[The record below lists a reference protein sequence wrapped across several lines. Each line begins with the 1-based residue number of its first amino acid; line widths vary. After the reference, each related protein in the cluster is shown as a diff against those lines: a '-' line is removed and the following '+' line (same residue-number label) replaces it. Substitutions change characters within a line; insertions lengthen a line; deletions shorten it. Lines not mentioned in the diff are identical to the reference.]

1 MYEDNLESGDFPK
14 VPFER
19 RIGAFLIDFVVVW
32 LLSSFF
38 GFGTLFQG
46 IIFLLAWLG
55 MRVVLVD
62 KNQGQS
68 LGRWALDMRVIDFRY
83 ERMPELMTLTKRESI
98 IGFAAMLAM
107 YGYQG
112 IVKGLL
118 YVLLLNIPLLVDC
131 LAALVDADFNQALHD
146 RFTETAIVPTQR
158 GFSLDLR
165 LKKIFAEFKKNMQKY

>member
-1 MYEDNLESGDFPK
+1 MYQDNSGNGDFPK

-19 RIGAFLIDFVVVW
+19 RIGAFLIDFVAVW

-38 GFGTLFQG
+38 GAFQWL
-46 IIFLLAWLG
+46 IFLLAWLG

-68 LGRWALDMRVIDFRY
+68 LGRWALNMRVIDFRY
-83 ERMPELMTLTKRESI
+83 ERMPELMTLVKRESI
-98 IGFAAMLAM
+98 VGFAAMLAM
-107 YGYQG
+107 YGFQG

-118 YVLLLNIPLLVDC
+118 YILLLNVPLLVDC
-131 LAALVDADFNQALHD
+131 LAALVDGDFNQALHD
-146 RFTETAIVPTQR
+146 RFTDTVIVPTQR

-165 LKKIFAEFKKNMQKY
+165 LKKIFAELKKNMQKY

>member
-1 MYEDNLESGDFPK
+1 MYENNLGNGDFPK

-19 RIGAFLIDFVVVW
+19 RIGAFLIDFVAVW

-38 GFGTLFQG
+38 GSFQWL
-46 IIFLLAWLG
+46 IFLLAWLG
-55 MRVVLVD
+55 MRVVLAD

-68 LGRWALDMRVIDFRY
+68 LGRWALNMRVIDFRY
-83 ERMPELMTLTKRESI
+83 ERMPELMTLVKRESI
-98 IGFAAMLAM
+98 VGFAAMLAM
-107 YGYQG
+107 YGFQG

-118 YVLLLNIPLLVDC
+118 YILLLNVPLLVDC

-146 RFTETAIVPTQR
+146 RFTDTVIVPTQR

-165 LKKIFAEFKKNMQKY
+165 LKKIFAELKKNMQKY